1 MPHLLFGK
9 YIPPLLGREDF
20 VIIIVCMRE
29 EHLHLLPVSLLFRF
43 DGPEHDLVIL
53 LGHLEGLLH
62 KDTVDDGHARKTKN
76 DLVEQ
81 TEYHEPR
88 AHFFL
93 KQPCNGW
100 PVAQGYLKHGEHAPR
115 EVSEVLENVAAIG
128 QVKCIIFEEEEQNL
142 AEQQGK
148 GHLNQNQEDSHPDK
162 GVDASVDGCRH
173 DSQGIETLYRSG
185 KLHQANQPG
194 QSQQSQ
200 QGGVERQVL
209 QRSVSDPQ
217 PN

>member
-1 MPHLLFGK
+1 MRSPHDLLPLVPGNHMILGMVRKAEEIPHL
-9 YIPPLLGREDF
+9 RCVD
-20 VIIIVCMRE
+20 
-29 EHLHLLPVSLLFRF
+29 LLPPGNV
-43 DGPEHDLVIL
+43 PHHDHIVG
-53 LGHLEGLLH
+53 LGHPQRLLH